1 MKVFRVAIVIFVVI
15 CIFIGSHSYIM
26 THMGKSIAG
35 INQKIEKAAKGEEW
49 EDVTSLLD
57 KVEKEWKKHRVWA
70 ALTISTEDIEQL
82 EISLEQSKAFAKI
95 KEKADFLGEFIMF
108 SKLVEHIPHREG
120 FHIEEVL

>member
-1 MKVFRVAIVIFVVI
+1 MIFVII

-35 INQKIEKAAKGEEW
+35 INQKIEKAANEEKW
-49 EDVTSLLD
+49 EEVKLLLSDV
-57 KVEKEWKKHRVWA
+57 EQEWKKHRVWA

-95 KEKADFLGEFIMF
+95 EQKADFLGEFIMF

>member
-26 THMGKSIAG
+26 PHLGKSIAG

-57 KVEKEWKKHRVWA
+57 KVEMEWKIHRVWA
-70 ALTISTEDIEQL
+70 ALTISTVDIEQL